1 VETAKSTAEPA
12 NKLPRFARILWTGI
26 LLVNL
31 FVISLVVMVLEQNR
45 QRAIDNATTVA
56 RNYTNTLEG
65 NLVGFIR
72 KIDVTLLTTADEV
85 ARQKASGGI
94 REKELNAFLARHD
107 ARIPEARGLRVMDV
121 QGNIRYA
128 VNGVN
133 TKGANIG
140 DRAYFIHVRDD
151 PDAGLVFSEPIMGR
165 ASNVMVV
172 TLSRRINDAK
182 GSFAGEV
189 NVAVGIDQFVR
200 MFSVLDLGPRGS
212 VGLWSKTGLVARYA
226 GAESQNPSPGGSK
239 LSANLRSLIDSGK
252 AEGTYRS
259 LSVVDGIERVF
270 AYHQVGDAPLYVVVG
285 LADEDYLTEW
295 RKDSHRI
302 AGLAGLFVLASFAL
316 LWLLHSAW
324 KRQVA
329 VTEELAHEKEEVRL
343 LNDELEDRVAQR
355 TALLEA
361 ANEELE
367 EFSYSISHDMRT
379 PLRAINGFS
388 KILLDEYG
396 AGLDEEGVRLLNV
409 VRGNAQQMGCQI
421 DGILL
426 FLRMGKRTMKCVS
439 IDIAKLAQ
447 EVFAELQTANPV
459 RRTRLDMRVLP
470 EAWGDQEMIR
480 QVLVSL
486 LSNAIKFSPAGA
498 EAVVELSGTE
508 NRNETVYVVKD
519 HGVGFDMQFVD
530 KLFRVFERVHPTG
543 QYEGSGIGLAI
554 VKRIVT
560 RHGGRVWAESKVNEG
575 TTIHFALPI
584 KAGSA
589 ALRQD

>member
-1 VETAKSTAEPA
+1 MGTAMVTAEPA

-94 REKELNAFLARHD
+94 KEKELNAFLARHD

-121 QGNIRYA
+121 QGNIHYA
-128 VNGVN
+128 VNGVK

-140 DRAYFIHVRDD
+140 DRPYFIRVRDD
-151 PDAGLVFSEPIMGR
+151 PEAGLVFSEPIMGR
-165 ASNVMVV
+165 ASNVMLI
-172 TLSRRINDAK
+172 TLSRRINDAT
-182 GSFAGEV
+182 GAFAGEV
-189 NVAVGIDQFVR
+189 NVAVGIDQFAR
-200 MFSVLDLGPRGS
+200 MFSVLDLGPKGS
-212 VGLWSKTGLVARYA
+212 VGLWSKTGMIARYA
-226 GAESQNPSPGGSK
+226 GTESQTPSPNGTK
-239 LSANLRSLIDSGK
+239 PSANLRSLIDSGK
-252 AEGTYRS
+252 SEGTYRS
-259 LSVVDGIERVF
+259 SSVVDGVVRIF
-270 AYHQVGDAPLYVVVG
+270 AFHQVGNEPLYVVVG
-285 LADEDYLTEW
+285 LAEEDYLTEW
-295 RKDSHRI
+295 RKDSLRI
-302 AGLAGLFVLASFAL
+302 AGLAGLFVLGSFAL
-316 LWLLHSAW
+316 LWLLNSAW
-324 KRQVA
+324 RRQVA

-343 LNDELEDRVAQR
+343 LNDKLEHRVAQR

-388 KILLDEYG
+388 KILLDEHS
-396 AGLDEEGVRLLNV
+396 AKLDEEGVRMLKV
-409 VRGNAQQMGCQI
+409 VRDNARNMGCQI

-426 FLRMGKRTMKCVS
+426 FLHMGKRTMKCVS
-439 IDIAKLAQ
+439 IDIARLAL
-447 EVFAELQTANPV
+447 EVVAELQAANPA
-459 RRTRLDMRVLP
+459 RRIRLDMGALP
-470 EAWGDQEMIR
+470 EAWGDQQMIR

-486 LSNAIKFSPAGA
+486 LSNAIKFSPSGT

-508 NRNETVYVVKD
+508 NDNETVYAVKD
-519 HGVGFDMQFVD
+519 HGVGFDMQYVD

-554 VKRIVT
+554 VRRIVT

-575 TTIHFALPI
+575 TTIHFAFPV
-584 KAGSA
+584 KAKSVVFC
-589 ALRQD
+589 RD